1 MKELIFFSH
10 NKHKINEVIKILQN
24 NKIKILTLYDFPNTY
39 KPKETGETFKDN
51 ALIKSTFG
59 FKSFGLPCFAD
70 DSGICISAIKNLPG
84 IKSKRFLLENGGL
97 DQTFKM
103 IINKTKIKNNYKAF
117 FQTSIALTIDN
128 QHSVYFDGIVSGE
141 ISNKPLGSQGFD
153 YDPIFIP
160 YGTNKTYAQMLVEE
174 KNKISHRAIAIK
186 KLKNF
191 ILNLID

>member
-1 MKELIFFSH
+1 ML
-10 NKHKINEVIKILQN
+10 
-24 NKIKILTLYDFPNTY
+24 
-39 KPKETGETFKDN
+39 FKN
-51 ALIKSTFG
+51 
-59 FKSFGLPCFAD
+59 
-70 DSGICISAIKNLPG
+70 
-84 IKSKRFLLENGGL
+84 
-97 DQTFKM
+97 
-103 IINKTKIKNNYKAF
+103 
-117 FQTSIALTIDN
+117 TIDN

>member
-128 QHSVYFDGIVSGE
+128 QHSVYFDGIVSGK

-160 YGTNKTYAQMLVEE
+160 CGTNKTYAQMLVEE

>member
-10 NKHKINEVIKILQN
+10 NKHKINQVIKILQN

-84 IKSKRFLLENGGL
+84 VKSKRFLLENGGL
-97 DQTFKM
+97 DKTFKM
-103 IINKTKIKNNYKAF
+103 IIDESKIKNNYKAF
-117 FQTSIALTIDN
+117 FQTSIALTIDE
-128 QHSVYFDGIVSGE
+128 QHSVYFSGIVSGK
-141 ISNKPLGSQGFD
+141 ISDKPLGSRGFD

-160 YGTNKTYAQMLVEE
+160 CGANKTYAQMLTEE

-191 ILNLID
+191 ILNSIN

>member
-103 IINKTKIKNNYKAF
+103 IINETKIKNNYKAF

-160 YGTNKTYAQMLVEE
+160 CGTKKTFAQMSEKE